1 MEMLQIMAK
10 LQGVD
15 IVIQEKINK
24 IRGTMEVLMGNSHL
38 TEVKIWREIF
48 LWTLLNR
55 WLILTKAKNCS
66 YKNIRIILTVVP
78 QQ

>member
-38 TEVKIWREIF
+38 TEVKI
-48 LWTLLNR
+48 
-55 WLILTKAKNCS
+55 
-66 YKNIRIILTVVP
+66 
-78 QQ
+78 